1 MNATAVEF
9 TFQIFV
15 PVLSFQCSCF
25 CLIHLLFDFCTCT
38 LSSVNFCNFVACGVY
53 SWKMLSAIPLLF
65 CCPIGEEQCPG
76 TGGYLSFCI

>member
-15 PVLSFQCSCF
+15 PMLSFQCSR
-25 CLIHLLFDFCTCT
+25 LLFDFCICT
-38 LSSVNFCNFVACGVY
+38 LSPVNFCNLVACAVY
-53 SWKMLSAIPLLF
+53 SWKTHSAIPLLL
-65 CCPIGEEQCPG
+65 CCPIGEEQRPG